1 VTLASRQFFVGAIM
15 PNNIPAIVQSQDFFS
30 RRKYFEALQTI
41 ETAVATDPSNC
52 ELQAEL
58 GRILCYYQRE
68 NEAVDCL
75 EKAWPAAGSQE
86 LAAILANY
94 TNSRKELTQRLDL
107 PDTIGQEL
115 WTRIQPFWPAS
126 PQFVGTKIS
135 AILIVKN
142 EEKHLERCLQSIQ
155 GGVDEIIVVDTGS
168 TDKTVEIAESFG
180 AKIGHF
186 EWCNDFSAARN
197 YSLGLATGD
206 WALWIDADEAV
217 SQESWNPIYESVI
230 RPHFGGYFTR
240 IVNFTDENE
249 TTEYTHAP
257 IRLFRIDP
265 RIRFTGSIHEQ
276 ISPAID
282 ALGWPTA
289 HLDKVTIH
297 HYGYKPSEI
306 EAKDKLNRTIDMLQV
321 EIEREPNDSFHW
333 FNLANVYS
341 VAKRYSDS
349 VEAAK
354 KCISL
359 MEPTNAFASLTH
371 QLLSGGLN
379 SVDKAEEAVDI
390 ALAAKRAGCFTI
402 LNQFELAHSYLLL
415 RKFEDG
421 LVAIEACLNMS
432 WPDDMTGDR
441 GIVTHKSHVLKGQI
455 LCELNRLE
463 EAGACIDFALTV
475 DPAFGLSKF
484 AKAIILERQENHSEA
499 ENWFKN
505 CLSDTSV
512 AWQSLKGLARISLER
527 ENWEDACNFSWAAL
541 EARPNDKEA
550 WTSWAKALEGIG
562 DPTKMI
568 ESYQAYTD
576 KHGDHADVLTNWG
589 RSLEIQG
596 DYQGAVEKY
605 VLSTEVDP
613 TCSNAWLNLG
623 DLLFKAGSFGEA
635 ATSYQNAL
643 QIEPVQPDAWFCL
656 GNCCGN
662 LNVWE
667 AAVSA
672 YSQALTIDPSHA
684 GAAHNLEVAKGELAA
699 A

>member
-1 VTLASRQFFVGAIM
+1 MSNFHPPIA
-15 PNNIPAIVQSQDFFS
+15 QSQSLFTA
-30 RRKYFEALQTI
+30 RKYQEALKAM
-41 ETAVATDPSNC
+41 ESAVATDPENC
-52 ELQAEL
+52 ELLAEL
-58 GRILCYYQRE
+58 GRILCYFQRE
-68 NEAVDCL
+68 GEAVDCL
-75 EKAWPAAGSQE
+75 EKASLATGSTA

-94 TNSRKELTQRLDL
+94 VDSRRDLTKRLDL
-107 PDTIGQEL
+107 PDATGNEL
-115 WTRIQPFWPAS
+115 WTRMQPYWPAT
-126 PQFVGTKIS
+126 PQFVGNRIS

-142 EEKHLERCLQSIQ
+142 EEKHLDRCLQSIQ

-180 AKIGHF
+180 ATIGHF

-217 SQESWNPIYESVI
+217 TPESWNPIYEAVV

-282 ALGWPTA
+282 ALAWPTA

-297 HYGYKPSEI
+297 HFGYKPSEI
-306 EAKDKLNRTIDMLQV
+306 EAKDKLNRTIDMLLI
-321 EIEREPNDSFHW
+321 EIDREPNDSFHW

-349 VEAAK
+349 VDAAR

-359 MEPTNAFASLTH
+359 MEPNHMFASLTY
-371 QLLSGGLN
+371 QLLAGGLN
-379 SVDKAEEAVDI
+379 SIDQADEAVDA
-390 ALAAKRAGCFTI
+390 ALEAKQAGCFTI

-421 LVAIEACLNMS
+421 LVAIEACMNMS
-432 WPDDMTGDR
+432 WPDDMTGDK
-441 GIVTHKSHVLKGQI
+441 GIASHKSHVLKGQI

-463 EAGACIDFALTV
+463 EAGSCIDFALGV

-484 AKAIILERQENHSEA
+484 AKGVILERMGNHSEA

-505 CLSDTSV
+505 CLSDPSV
-512 AWQSLKGLARISLER
+512 AWQSLKGLGRISF
-527 ENWEDACNFSWAAL
+527 ENEAWTAAKDFAWAAL

-550 WTSWAKALEGIG
+550 WITWAKSLEKIG
-562 DPTKMI
+562 DPVLMK
-568 ESYQAYTD
+568 EAYRAYTE

-589 RSLEIQG
+589 RSLESQG
-596 DYQGAVEKY
+596 DYSGAAEKY
-605 VLSTEVDP
+605 LLSTEVDP
-613 TCSNAWLNLG
+613 TSSNAWLNLG
-623 DLLFKAGSFGEA
+623 DILFKAGNFSEA

-643 QIEPVQPDAWFCL
+643 QIDPIQPEAWFCL

-672 YSQALTIDPSHA
+672 YNQALTIDPNHS
-684 GAAHNLEVAKGELAA
+684 GAAHNLEVANGELTAA
-699 A
+699 

>member
-1 VTLASRQFFVGAIM
+1 MNSGATM
-15 PNNIPAIVQSQDFFS
+15 SNSHSAIVQSQSLFS
-30 RRKYFEALQTI
+30 ARKYQEALQAI
-41 ETAVATDPSNC
+41 ELAVTTDPKVG

-58 GRILCYYQRE
+58 GRILCYFQRE

-75 EKAWPAAGSQE
+75 EKAWPASGSKE
-86 LAAILANY
+86 LAGILANY
-94 TNSRKELTQRLDL
+94 VNSRKELTQRLDL
-107 PDTIGQEL
+107 PDSKGDEL
-115 WTRIQPFWPAS
+115 WNRMQPFWPAS
-126 PQFVGTKIS
+126 PEFVGNKIS

-142 EEKHLERCLQSIQ
+142 EENHLERCLQSIQ

-180 AKIGHF
+180 ATIGHF

-217 SQESWNPIYESVI
+217 TPESWNPIYEAVV

-265 RIRFTGSIHEQ
+265 RVRFTGSIHEQ

-282 ALGWPTA
+282 ALAWPTA

-297 HYGYKPSEI
+297 HFGYKPSEI

-349 VEAAK
+349 VDAAK

-359 MEPTNAFASLTH
+359 MEPNHMFASLTY
-371 QLLSGGLN
+371 QLLAGGLN
-379 SVDKAEEAVDI
+379 SVDQADAAVDV
-390 ALAAKRAGCFTI
+390 ALEAKQAGCFTI

-415 RKFEDG
+415 RKFEEG
-421 LVAIEACLNMS
+421 LVAIEACMNMR
-432 WPDDMTGDR
+432 WLDDMTGDR
-441 GIVTHKSHVLKGQI
+441 GITTHKSHVLKGQI

-463 EAGACIDFALTV
+463 EAETCIDFALAI

-484 AKAIILERQENHSEA
+484 AKAVILERKGKHDEA

-505 CLSDTSV
+505 CLSDPSV
-512 AWQSLKGLARISLER
+512 AWQSLKGLGRISSEN
-527 ENWEDACNFSWAAL
+527 ENWTEAKDYSWAAL

-550 WTSWAKALEGIG
+550 WIIWAKALEAIG
-562 DPTKMI
+562 DLALMI
-568 ESYQAYTD
+568 EAYQAYTE

-589 RSLEIQG
+589 RSLESQG
-596 DYQGAVEKY
+596 DLPGAVEKY
-605 VLSTEVDP
+605 LLSTEVDP

-643 QIEPVQPDAWFCL
+643 QIEPVQPEAWFCL

-672 YSQALTIDPSHA
+672 YNQALTIDPDHT
-684 GAAHNLEVAKGELAA
+684 GAAHNLEVAKGELTAA
-699 A
+699 